1 MSRES
6 RHGTLR
12 ACATLLLLAAVFC
25 GVAAAHVGSPDVF
38 FQGKAGPY
46 PLLVAI
52 RPPDVIPGVA
62 RIEVRVLSPD
72 VQEVDLTPTPMTG
85 IASTHAPVPDIA
97 QRSSGDP
104 QFYQGSLWLMS
115 VGSWEVHIRV
125 KGAQGTGELP
135 VPVPAVALKMR
146 PMGKGVSYFLFGMMV
161 FLTVGLVAIAGAA
174 VDSHSK
180 GAMVIAAVVLVF
192 ALWRG
197 SIWWGDDAA
206 TYSRRLYKPLGISAL
221 VDGDHMELRVTD
233 PGWLQLRKLD
243 DLVPDHGHVMHLFL
257 VEWPGMDRVFHLH
270 PEQTAPGY
278 FATSLPAVPHGMY
291 RIYGDVVHESGF
303 AETAVGEVKLADVV
317 GQPVSGDDAAGPSL
331 PADGYRMVWH
341 DEKPIIATQL
351 NLFSFEIL
359 GPDGK
364 PVNDLEPYMGMGGH
378 AEFIKEDGSVFAH
391 VHPAGS
397 VSMASVAVASQA
409 AMMAMHETNPGP
421 VVSFPY
427 GVPTAGKYRIFV
439 QMKRAGKVETGEFEF
454 TTALK

>member
-1 MSRES
+1 
-6 RHGTLR
+6 
-12 ACATLLLLAAVFC
+12 
-25 GVAAAHVGSPDVF
+25 
-38 FQGKAGPY
+38 
-46 PLLVAI
+46 VAI
-52 RPPDVIPGVA
+52 V
-62 RIEVRVLSPD
+62 
-72 VQEVDLTPTPMTG
+72 
-85 IASTHAPVPDIA
+85 
-97 QRSSGDP
+97 
-104 QFYQGSLWLMS
+104 
-115 VGSWEVHIRV
+115 
-125 KGAQGTGELP
+125 
-135 VPVPAVALKMR
+135 
-146 PMGKGVSYFLFGMMV
+146 
-161 FLTVGLVAIAGAA
+161 GAA

-180 GAMVIAAVVLVF
+180 GAMAIASVVLGY

-206 TYSRRLYKPLGISAL
+206 TASQRLYKPLAISAL
-221 VDGDHMELRVTD
+221 VEGGRMELRVTD

-243 DLVPDHGHVMHLFL
+243 DLVPDHGHIMHLFL

-270 PEQTAPGY
+270 PEQTAPGF
-278 FATSLPAVPHGMY
+278 FATSLPAVPHGTY

-303 AETAVGEVKLADVV
+303 AETAVGEVKLPDIA
-317 GQPVSGDDAAGPSL
+317 GGPVSGDDAAGPSL
-331 PADGYRMVWH
+331 PADGYRMVWLH

-351 NLFSFEIL
+351 NLFSFEIV

-391 VHPAGS
+391 VHPTGS
-397 VSMASVAVASQA
+397 VPMASVAVASEA

-439 QMKRAGKVETGEFEF
+439 QMKRAGKVETGGFEF